1 MSNHTYF
8 CCNLDTFNNNLEA
21 TVKPVY
27 KAQGPPN
34 WGHPGYLA
42 FSANMWDH
50 WTGVTGGPN
59 TTGCAWWAHQV
70 THWTT
75 QINTQTLSA
84 YQLQLKLAK
93 IAFAQLMHTSCCC
106 PGPVP
111 SITYN
116 PSAMKTINSFN
127 LDTKYIKAG
136 GETRSFTISG
146 DKHSR
151 FNLEISRLPLTGPA
165 ASNSDYYNF
174 NTGLFQ
180 STKTGLND
188 EFMGENSY
196 NGDITFPVLADL
208 TKGVKYEI
216 NLLVKDKFYTKHAEY
231 IEVRF
236 PDNSIDIN
244 SSTGSNSNVVQKEM
258 YQAPD
263 TRITIGG
270 LSPNATVTKTGS
282 DTHVTTASIDKPV
295 VNIPFEFTW
304 TVTPLRSLTIN
315 RQPTANDITAKVT
328 RSIGAAVTIDG
339 DTITSPVTCRRWS
352 MADIDGLQPG
362 MQVVTSAIDGS
373 AGTGNGFTGSASIKE
388 YLDQTT
394 IFEGQENEYKVDNT
408 RIPGVDTLG
417 EKPTITR
424 DATTKVATSVQTG
437 NITFDQQASLHWA
450 GDSVDIYAY
459 GPQAIKQ
466 LTKYDF
472 EFSDLA
478 VVLTDITTTTTTA
491 PSASATFDVTSAVG
505 LAENISTVSGIGI
518 DSEAINPTITRIK
531 SLASGTYTTGATGY
545 PAGELTLGVAQ
556 TLESGIT
563 LSFGG
568 TALVATLTGN
578 IKVNNIGPENL
589 SLYLDLEKFLT
600 MNAAPASV

>member
-1 MSNHTYF
+1 
-8 CCNLDTFNNNLEA
+8 
-21 TVKPVY
+21 
-27 KAQGPPN
+27 
-34 WGHPGYLA
+34 
-42 FSANMWDH
+42 
-50 WTGVTGGPN
+50 
-59 TTGCAWWAHQV
+59 
-70 THWTT
+70 
-75 QINTQTLSA
+75 
-84 YQLQLKLAK
+84 
-93 IAFAQLMHTSCCC
+93 
-106 PGPVP
+106 
-111 SITYN
+111 
-116 PSAMKTINSFN
+116 
-127 LDTKYIKAG
+127 
-136 GETRSFTISG
+136 
-146 DKHSR
+146 
-151 FNLEISRLPLTGPA
+151 
-165 ASNSDYYNF
+165 
-174 NTGLFQ
+174 
-180 STKTGLND
+180 
-188 EFMGENSY
+188 
-196 NGDITFPVLADL
+196 
-208 TKGVKYEI
+208 
-216 NLLVKDKFYTKHAEY
+216 
-231 IEVRF
+231 
-236 PDNSIDIN
+236 
-244 SSTGSNSNVVQKEM
+244 
-258 YQAPD
+258 
-263 TRITIGG
+263 
-270 LSPNATVTKTGS
+270 
-282 DTHVTTASIDKPV
+282 
-295 VNIPFEFTW
+295 
-304 TVTPLRSLTIN
+304 
-315 RQPTANDITAKVT
+315 
-328 RSIGAAVTIDG
+328 
-339 DTITSPVTCRRWS
+339 